1 MRRRFLRQRLTP
13 RSYQGAYL
21 YAKFIGN
28 EALIRGSQM
37 TNSEIIDQLKQLTT
51 AERLAVIEAATR
63 LIRED
68 LSQSESVE
76 KGEDNQLTHAAAALL
91 ADYESDRELT
101 AFTAL
106 DGEDFRNA

>member
-1 MRRRFLRQRLTP
+1 
-13 RSYQGAYL
+13 
-21 YAKFIGN
+21 
-28 EALIRGSQM
+28 M

-68 LSQSESVE
+68 LAQPEANE
-76 KGEDNQLTHAAAALL
+76 NAEHQQMAQAATALL
-91 ADYESDRELT
+91 ADYQSDRELT
-101 AFTAL
+101 IFSSL

>member
-1 MRRRFLRQRLTP
+1 
-13 RSYQGAYL
+13 
-21 YAKFIGN
+21 
-28 EALIRGSQM
+28 M

-68 LSQSESVE
+68 LAQHEANE
-76 KGEDNQLTHAAAALL
+76 NAEDQQMAQAATALL
-91 ADYESDRELT
+91 PDYQSDRELT
-101 AFTAL
+101 IFSSL